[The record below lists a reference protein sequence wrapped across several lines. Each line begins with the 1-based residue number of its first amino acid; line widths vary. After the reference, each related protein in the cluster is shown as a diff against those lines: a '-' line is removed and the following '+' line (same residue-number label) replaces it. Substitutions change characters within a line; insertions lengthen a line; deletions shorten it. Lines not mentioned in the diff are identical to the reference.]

1 VGADIIDSGKGND
14 IIRLGTDAD
23 TDTVIFGANAAANG
37 SDVITQFTSGTDKLN
52 LAAMTTQ
59 TATTAVTGALT
70 VTAGNVYFLS
80 TTVPT
85 AASTLALSATAL
97 QGGATWTNASNGTV
111 AFFVVSAANGSAI
124 YQYTESGVTG
134 ITAGELTLMGTIDT
148 TIAVGDL
155 VFVANTAAAAALAT
169 AMTALE
175 ATADA
180 TSVSSLTID
189 VLANDSFENT
199 GKMITAINGSAITDG
214 GAAVAVSNGSVA
226 LLGGQLVF
234 TPTSVTYNGVA
245 SFKYTVTSGGVN
257 ETAWVSVQVG
267 PPLAGAQNPVNTVP
281 GAAYTLLSTDLLTFS
296 AANGNA
302 ITVAD
307 ADSEILTT
315 TLSVASGTLTAMA
328 AGGAALIAGNGTGS
342 VVITG
347 AAAEINFAL
356 NGLSYVRATG
366 NTGMVSMTVVTSDG
380 ALTDSDTIAIVLP
393 THLGTEGADTIT
405 TAAGDS
411 VVITFGGSDTIT
423 TGAGNSFVHAGDGAN
438 TITMGAGN
446 STVITTGNMANTI
459 TTAASPGGIHNITTG
474 SGADVFT
481 IGATGTGTTTINAGD
496 GANII
501 TIGIGNS
508 IITAGSGADNIVAS
522 GVGNNIINAGEGANI
537 IVTSGIGNN
546 TITGGAGIDTITTMG
561 AGDNIINAGDGANI
575 IRVEGIGNNTITGG
589 AGIDTI
595 TTMGA
600 GDNIINAG
608 DGANIIVTAGAGNN
622 SITSGAGNDTIT
634 SMGAGISIISAGDGD
649 DTITT
654 VATSTSNNILNG
666 GGGND
671 TITSGLG
678 NDTITGGA
686 GNDTMTG
693 GGGAD
698 VFKWSLG
705 ETGSDVIKDFGLAPV
720 VSGGDA
726 LDLKD
731 LLTGESAS
739 DAASLDAYLAFSAN
753 GAGKTLIT
761 VDTNGAAAGGTGQTI
776 LLENI
781 TFADLQAHATF
792 PAGSASSASDVAI
805 ITKLLAEG
813 NLVTGP

>member
-1 VGADIIDSGKGND
+1 
-14 IIRLGTDAD
+14 
-23 TDTVIFGANAAANG
+23 
-37 SDVITQFTSGTDKLN
+37 
-52 LAAMTTQ
+52 
-59 TATTAVTGALT
+59 
-70 VTAGNVYFLS
+70 
-80 TTVPT
+80 
-85 AASTLALSATAL
+85 
-97 QGGATWTNASNGTV
+97 
-111 AFFVVSAANGSAI
+111 
-124 YQYTESGVTG
+124 
-134 ITAGELTLMGTIDT
+134 
-148 TIAVGDL
+148 
-155 VFVANTAAAAALAT
+155 
-169 AMTALE
+169 
-175 ATADA
+175 
-180 TSVSSLTID
+180 
-189 VLANDSFENT
+189 
-199 GKMITAINGSAITDG
+199 
-214 GAAVAVSNGSVA
+214 
-226 LLGGQLVF
+226 
-234 TPTSVTYNGVA
+234 
-245 SFKYTVTSGGVN
+245 
-257 ETAWVSVQVG
+257 
-267 PPLAGAQNPVNTVP
+267 
-281 GAAYTLLSTDLLTFS
+281 
-296 AANGNA
+296 
-302 ITVAD
+302 
-307 ADSEILTT
+307 
-315 TLSVASGTLTAMA
+315 VASGTLTAMA

-380 ALTDSDTIAIVLP
+380 ALTDSDTIAMVLP
-393 THLGTEGADTIT
+393 THLGAEGADTIT

-537 IVTSGIGNN
+537 IVTS
-546 TITGGAGIDTITTMG
+546 
-561 AGDNIINAGDGANI
+561 
-575 IRVEGIGNNTITGG
+575 GIGNNTITGG

-781 TFADLQAHATF
+781 TFADLQAHAVF
-792 PAGSASSASDVAI
+792 SGIAGSASDVAI
-805 ITKLLAEG
+805 ITKLLAES
-813 NLVTGP
+813 NLVTSP